1 MPEGRQIQHHGEAIV
16 LRTWPFHEADLLV
29 SLFTR
34 EQGKVMG
41 VARHAMKSR
50 KRFGGALEP
59 ATQVRAHYTERP
71 KQDLV
76 RLDQFEILWSP
87 LTAPIETLRLA
98 GLQLVTEVLEEA
110 LPDLAADD
118 NIFRLALTVL
128 TAIQSGQLATGQLE
142 TEYQKSSGCPTSGF
156 SDVGSQAA
164 QPTSQSR
171 DGWHPQIW
179 LPVTYFCL
187 WMNRLLG
194 WMPELGHCAA
204 CGLDLR
210 GEAVWWSPTA
220 DGVTCHDDRRPNSRA
235 LSAASVAESHRI
247 ARTPLAE
254 LAHEP
259 WPATRAPDLRAFA
272 IGTLER
278 HLERRLRSA
287 TALLA

>member
-76 RLDQFEILWSP
+76 RLDQFEIMWSP

-110 LPDLAADD
+110 MPDQAPED
-118 NIFRLALTVL
+118 NIYRLAVTVL
-128 TAIQSGQLATGQLE
+128 TGLRSE
-142 TEYQKSSGCPTSGF
+142 N
-156 SDVGSQAA
+156 V
-164 QPTSQSR
+164 
-171 DGWHPQIW
+171 W
-179 LPVTYFCL
+179 LPTLYFCL
-187 WMNRLLG
+187 WMNRLMG

-210 GEAVWWSPTA
+210 GQTVYWSPTA
-220 DGVTCHDDRRPNSRA
+220 DGVTCYDDRRPGSRA
-235 LSAASVAESHRI
+235 LSAASVTESQRI
-247 ARTPLAE
+247 FRTPLAE
-254 LAHEP
+254 LLTEP
-259 WPATRAPDLRAFA
+259 WPPMRSADLRAFA
-272 IGTLER
+272 IATLER

-287 TALLA
+287 TALIP